1 MCLMPLN
8 CTLKTVKIVNFT
20 LCIFYYSK
28 KIKDQDYILTQ
39 NKIFVT
45 LWTVSHTI
53 PNHRHPPLHK
63 NETIQTE
70 VNGKHVS

>member
-39 NKIFVT
+39 NKMFRNIQSFQVP
-45 LWTVSHTI
+45 LDSLIHQ
-53 PNHRHPPLHK
+53 PPFSK
-63 NETIQTE
+63 R
-70 VNGKHVS
+70 